1 MADRAALEMRC
12 TGNRTQGS
20 NPCLSA
26 RKGVNQVIMRFTP
39 FFYTCKVKSLS
50 VFGLIIFVVLG
61 QFTCSSS
68 NKCAFRQNR
77 KIQAV
82 FC

>member
-26 RKGVNQVIMRFTP
+26 RRGVNQVIMRFTLL
-39 FFYTCKVKSLS
+39 FYAYKLKSLS
-50 VFGLIIFVVLG
+50 ALLDHLIIIAVLE

-68 NKCAFRQNR
+68 NKYSFKAES
-77 KIQAV
+77 
-82 FC
+82 